1 MNPTAPDSNRLHGKK
16 VLLVADD
23 DQLYRALADGL
34 TDAGAVIFGGASSM
48 SSGTGLL
55 PLMHLDVAIVDASR
69 PRNSLSILR
78 QLQEHGTPCVIIAA
92 QPLAPLRPANVCY
105 LSKPFTE
112 QQLLSSISTVLRRR
126 GCIDAVPEAASQNA
140 EPLAATQQALDSL
153 KDRSVL
159 LIEDEYLVAMDMSN
173 SLERAGATVI
183 GPVGSVEEALR
194 LVEEVPDIDIAIV
207 DIRLQDADAFPV
219 AEALEDR
226 NIPFIFATGYDRN
239 VVPQRFTHVPW
250 CPKPLDLQILAT
262 ALASEDRGVS

>member
-1 MNPTAPDSNRLHGKK
+1 MNPIAPDPNSLHGKK
-16 VLLVADD
+16 VLLVVDD

-69 PRNSLSILR
+69 PRSSLSILR
-78 QLQEHGTPCVIIAA
+78 QLQEHAVPCVVIAA
-92 QPLAPLRPANVCY
+92 QPLAPLRPANVRY

-112 QQLLSSISTVLRRR
+112 QQLLSSISTVLRWRSYA
-126 GCIDAVPEAASQNA
+126 DAVSEAVSQNSQ
-140 EPLAATQQALDSL
+140 PLAVTQQALDSL
-153 KDRSVL
+153 RDRSVL
-159 LIEDEYLVAMDMSN
+159 LVEDEYLVAMDLSH

-183 GPVGSVEEALR
+183 GPVGSVEEALK
-194 LVEEVPDIDIAIV
+194 LVEEAADIDIAIV

-219 AEALEDR
+219 ADALEDR
-226 NIPFIFATGYDRN
+226 NIPFVFATGYDRN

-250 CPKPLDLQILAT
+250 CPKPLDLQVLAT